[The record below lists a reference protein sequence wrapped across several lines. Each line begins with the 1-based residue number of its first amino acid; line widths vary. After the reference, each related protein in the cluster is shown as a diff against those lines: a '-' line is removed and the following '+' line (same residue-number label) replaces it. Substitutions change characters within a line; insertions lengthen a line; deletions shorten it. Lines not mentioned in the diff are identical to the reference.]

1 MASNGRAGSIPA
13 LGTNWNLKCFVVTG
27 CLIIIVS
34 NVKPQNTKAMK
45 IPVSTPSRTDVVV
58 DVIKLENG
66 KYSATCAE
74 VVNGFGLVP
83 LNNYEVFNEAN
94 EEKMYV
100 PTCMF
105 NPKIGEYRMPT
116 FVRKTFEDALNNCLD
131 FLYLADGLVRH

>member
-13 LGTNWNLKCFVVTG
+13 LGTNWNLKCFVVIG

-66 KYSATCAE
+66 LYSATCAE

-94 EEKMYV
+94 EEKNVCSNMYV
-100 PTCMF
+100 
-105 NPKIGEYRMPT
+105 
-116 FVRKTFEDALNNCLD
+116 
-131 FLYLADGLVRH
+131 

>member
-1 MASNGRAGSIPA
+1 MVSNDRAGSTPA
-13 LGTNWNLKCFVVTG
+13 LGTNWNLKCFVVIG

-66 KYSATCAE
+66 LYSATCAE

-94 EEKMYV
+94 LPV
-100 PTCMF
+100 
-105 NPKIGEYRMPT
+105 RLLT
-116 FVRKTFEDALNNCLD
+116 FLQDVLLFLLEQYILSLNEM
-131 FLYLADGLVRH
+131 

>member
-1 MASNGRAGSIPA
+1 MVSNGRAGSTPA
-13 LGTNWNLKCFVVTG
+13 LGTNWNLKCFVVIG

-66 KYSATCAE
+66 LYSATCAE

-94 EEKMYV
+94 EEKRTSY
-100 PTCMF
+100 
-105 NPKIGEYRMPT
+105 KI
-116 FVRKTFEDALNNCLD
+116 
-131 FLYLADGLVRH
+131 

>member
-1 MASNGRAGSIPA
+1 
-13 LGTNWNLKCFVVTG
+13 
-27 CLIIIVS
+27 
-34 NVKPQNTKAMK
+34 MK

-66 KYSATCAE
+66 LYSATCAE

-94 EEKMYV
+94 EEEMYV

-105 NPKIGEYRMPT
+105 NPKVGEYRMPT

-131 FLYLADGLVRH
+131 FLYLTDGLVRH